1 MEMKISIGS
10 FKILY
15 SLAQAS
21 FIILSGNEEEI
32 SKPATAPNEPVTL
45 RKVSLAILGVPILLL
60 KAGRAHTWEEKILGG
75 LGVGV
80 G

>member
-32 SKPATAPNEPVTL
+32 NKPATAPNEPVTL
-45 RKVSLAILGVPILLL
+45 RKSLSGWNV
-60 KAGRAHTWEEKILGG
+60 WELDLIDVYHWKQRY
-75 LGVGV
+75 
-80 G
+80 